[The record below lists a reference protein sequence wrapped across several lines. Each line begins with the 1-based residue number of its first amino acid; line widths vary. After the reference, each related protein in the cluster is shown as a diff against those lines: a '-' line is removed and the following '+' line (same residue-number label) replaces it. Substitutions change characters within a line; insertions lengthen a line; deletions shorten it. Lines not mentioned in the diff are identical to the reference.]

1 MKFSMNCR
9 GHISARNTGQR
20 LASAES
26 RSGVRVA
33 PKEAHVSGPGRREA
47 GEEVSEGFEFLF
59 QR

>member
-1 MKFSMNCR
+1 MKFSVNCR

-20 LASAES
+20 LAVAES

-33 PKEAHVSGPGRREA
+33 PKEAWET